1 MLFSWTAKMG
11 RHFLH
16 NCSILQNGG
25 EILFS
30 QCAPAVLAI
39 YFFIG
44 WIAPL
49 EEKMF

>member
-1 MLFSWTAKMG
+1 MDY
-11 RHFLH
+11 HFLK
-16 NCSILQNGG
+16 NCSILQNDG

-30 QCAPAVLAI
+30 QWASAVLVI

-49 EEKMF
+49 EEIMF